1 VFVFSVV
8 DVRVVYKQG
17 DAIYFRRCVYTL
29 FNFVATSNQTGRY
42 KASAVQTGMF

>member
-29 FNFVATSNQTGRY
+29 FNWSLQSERGANWHVL
-42 KASAVQTGMF
+42 